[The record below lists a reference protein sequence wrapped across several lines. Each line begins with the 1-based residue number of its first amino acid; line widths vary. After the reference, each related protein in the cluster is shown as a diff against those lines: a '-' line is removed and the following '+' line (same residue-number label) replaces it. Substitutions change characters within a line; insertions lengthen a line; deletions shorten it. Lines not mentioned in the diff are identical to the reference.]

1 MIMNASFLL
10 RLSILVTSVS
20 GFVPSVP
27 GNART
32 LGEIITSPQHF
43 ERITATAT
51 TSQRRTKSVSL
62 SAVLEA
68 GMDPMFTTMILAAAV
83 MASVAL
89 NPDKED
95 TTMSTFAKSLMPPP
109 VEEEVKEVKAI
120 SEVKTNISAPAEKVA
135 AKVQEAPKKTVV
147 AAPPKPV
154 AAVPPKPVAAV
165 TPKPVAAVTPT
176 AVAATKKTVSK
187 TAKNV
192 TPKEVILAMATEV
205 DEFVKEHALSVEE
218 KKSYKSDITGV
229 SPGGEGEAAAVA
241 ISTTPD
247 FSIAA
252 EKEKIEKI
260 EKLMKYSIPA
270 AVTPTNFDEIDTKN
284 GSSKKSSFA
293 KKVVKKSLMPWRK
306 FSDV

>member
-10 RLSILVTSVS
+10 RLSILLTSVS

-32 LGEIITSPQHF
+32 LGEILTSPQHF
-43 ERITATAT
+43 ERITAT

-109 VEEEVKEVKAI
+109 VEEEVKAI

-176 AVAATKKTVSK
+176 AVAATKKPVSK

-229 SPGGEGEAAAVA
+229 SPGGEGEAAATAAPVA

-247 FSIAA
+247 ISIAA